1 MVLKCASAL
10 KGRNILDS
18 AVCHGK
24 RKEGEVQVTANTM
37 GARLL
42 LCCADNS
49 SVLI

>member
-10 KGRNILDS
+10 EGRYVLDS

-24 RKEGEVQVTANTM
+24 RKEGEVRVTANTT

-42 LCCADNS
+42 LCCVDNS